1 MPRDPFA
8 DDPNDP
14 ASLFD
19 DDDPMPPLTQEERIQ
34 IERDLI
40 LVRKF
45 KAALQ
50 PRGINGI
57 FFYCEDCDQQHFYD
71 WDIMTANMRSTLAGE
86 LSPVHEPSAN
96 PNPDAYLPWDYCL
109 GYLDGMN
116 YRGWESTRN
125 LYPFFI
131 VEDEFWI
138 VQPPQLLTPNLE
150 IIAKPWTLGPL

>member
-1 MPRDPFA
+1 MTFDWQMPRDPFA

-19 DDDPMPPLTQEERIQ
+19 DADPMPPLTQEERIQ

-116 YRGWESTRN
+116 YRG
-125 LYPFFI
+125 
-131 VEDEFWI
+131 
-138 VQPPQLLTPNLE
+138 
-150 IIAKPWTLGPL
+150 